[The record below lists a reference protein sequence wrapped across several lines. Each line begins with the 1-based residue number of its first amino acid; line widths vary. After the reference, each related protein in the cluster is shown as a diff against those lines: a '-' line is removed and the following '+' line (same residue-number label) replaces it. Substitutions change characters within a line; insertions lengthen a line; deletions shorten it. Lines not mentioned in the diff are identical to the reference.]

1 MSETPI
7 LTGHQESGV
16 QHLIWSSL
24 LNVNKL
30 SNGKYPNVEHFDSK
44 ANVEQYIRDQ
54 NIPAT
59 FFLPGF
65 YMSNIPGQMLRPSPP
80 ENYWTLAMPAPEDTP
95 APLFDV
101 ADDTGKFVKA
111 ILTHREQVL
120 GKQIYAA
127 TDYYTWADVLNTFK
141 ELKPEAGKNAKFVQL
156 SKEQYKGALASM
168 GMPPKAQEELYE
180 NMAFMHDFGYYG
192 KASLDESHAV
202 SLWNC

>member
-1 MSETPI
+1 
-7 LTGHQESGV
+7 
-16 QHLIWSSL
+16 
-24 LNVNKL
+24 
-30 SNGKYPNVEHFDSK
+30 
-44 ANVEQYIRDQ
+44 
-54 NIPAT
+54 
-59 FFLPGF
+59 
-65 YMSNIPGQMLRPSPP
+65 
-80 ENYWTLAMPAPEDTP
+80 MPAPEDTP

-202 SLWNC
+202 SFWNC